1 MTSLKAA
8 VELIEQIQ
16 SLKEHCDDQAYEIFR
31 AAAMAQISPLAA
43 AIDIAR
49 KPLEVSVAVLGVFR
63 GGKST
68 LLNALLGARLLPAA
82 LAPTTATVTEIAY
95 RPGEFLME
103 ARYVAEGDASYQAA
117 CEALKR
123 LLHETPAE
131 RVLEV
136 FCAPHNRASVEALL
150 GMYGVMGQ
158 HGRIE
163 AAVLLQLYDTYR
175 HQGALPELPRHD
187 LLGTTE
193 VLRET
198 SLDRFEQAVRPF
210 VMFAGAEGAY
220 DRDAAVRQFMLSKV
234 DLQGPF
240 EALAPNEL
248 TGAVLR
254 LIDTPGLVDP
264 RPFVR
269 GIVEDFLTRADCV
282 CLNLSN
288 HGNFAD
294 SDVKLIRRLLDHTL
308 HRKLIVTLGR
318 ADTLGARPEE
328 LLRHIE
334 TQRGMLETQILALRE
349 GHAEEAKAFAA
360 AVPIIP
366 VVPLASLIREERL
379 RGAQLTMQE
388 LRLVEDYPSDEEAGL
403 GALKRE
409 IAKITDPA
417 ARQAQVNARL
427 RDQWMA
433 AAKVCLD
440 RLEGAVVAARKT
452 FDIGPESTRLLV
464 TRIQTAR
471 SALGHENGIET
482 FGKTLASIASDYL
495 EQRGKKP
502 IGTTNR
508 PLCDFKCCGEPAT
521 KHFSYRHI
529 KHGACT
535 HHEIEVKRLHD
546 EHVLKEKADR
556 PECLVDG
563 CQEAEVAGKAH
574 CRTHACCWPHCRS
587 PAVSGAFCSYH
598 EMLLTEEY
606 GDHEIN
612 HEAEPDHMAERCG
625 ARTQAGGLCQNWP
638 TPGLLRCW
646 QHYGMPHG

>member
-1 MTSLKAA
+1 MTSLTAA

-16 SLKEHCDDQAYEIFR
+16 SLKERCDDQAYETFR

-103 ARYVAEGDASYQAA
+103 ARYVAEDDASYQAA
-117 CEALKR
+117 CDALKR
-123 LLHETPAE
+123 ILHETPAE

-136 FCAPHNRASVEALL
+136 FRDPHNRASVEALL
-150 GMYGVMGQ
+150 GMYGVLGQ

-163 AAVLLQLYDTYR
+163 AAALSQLYDTYHR
-175 HQGALPELPRHD
+175 HRGALPELPRHD
-187 LLGTTE
+187 LLGKIE
-193 VLRET
+193 VLRQT

-210 VMFAGAEGAY
+210 VMFSGAEGAY

-240 EALAPNEL
+240 EALAPGEL

-254 LIDTPGLVDP
+254 LIDTPGLEDP

-269 GIVEDFLTRADCV
+269 RIVEEFLTRADCV

-288 HGNFAD
+288 HGNFSD

-318 ADTLGARPEE
+318 ADTFAARPEE

-334 TQRGMLETQILALRE
+334 TQRGMLETQILELRE

-379 RGAQLTMQE
+379 RGAQLTMHE

-409 IAKITDPA
+409 IAKLTDPA

-471 SALGHENGIET
+471 NAPGQENGMET
-482 FGKTLASIASDYL
+482 FGKTLASIANDYL

-521 KHFSYRHI
+521 KLFSYRHI
-529 KHGACT
+529 NHGACAN
-535 HHEIEVKRLHD
+535 HELEVKRPHD
-546 EHVLKEKADR
+546 DFISKEKEDR
-556 PECLVDG
+556 PECIYSG
-563 CQEAEVAGKAH
+563 CQRAQVAGRLYCETHDPPNNWPQNYFIAH
-574 CRTHACCWPHCRS
+574 NNDND
-587 PAVSGAFCSYH
+587 V
-598 EMLLTEEY
+598 TEEELDY
-606 GDHEIN
+606 MLNNPLFGN
-612 HEAEPDHMAERCG
+612 PQCG
-625 ARTQAGGLCQNWP
+625 ALTQAGSLCTRPP
-638 TPGLLRCW
+638 TPGYRRCW
-646 QHYGMPHG
+646 QHRGMHHG